1 MPISDY
7 KNYDGV
13 INVLDKRIDTI
24 IATPVG
30 GVSAQEMYEA
40 RQGAATLGKNLDGIR
55 QDLNKTLS
63 IRIAFGDEPPEDSLI
78 WFDTSDK

>member
-1 MPISDY
+1 MPISNY

-13 INVLDKRIDTI
+13 INVLDKRIDT
-24 IATPVG
+24 
-30 GVSAQEMYEA
+30 M
-40 RQGAATLGKNLDGIR
+40 GKNLDGIR